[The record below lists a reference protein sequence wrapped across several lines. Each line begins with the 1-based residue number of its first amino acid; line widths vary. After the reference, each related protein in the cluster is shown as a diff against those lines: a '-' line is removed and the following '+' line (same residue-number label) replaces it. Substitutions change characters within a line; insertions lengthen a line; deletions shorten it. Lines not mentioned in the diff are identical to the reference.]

1 MVSNLMKHSS
11 RIGIALILAVVLHGC
26 GESAETEDVAPESA
40 QRRQLN
46 ITLDELNHS
55 GVTGTATIT
64 AAHGRITLL
73 IEVKAATPGS
83 LIGLIQQGGGCDAVG
98 GPAEGER
105 LARSEPMQLTVAEDG
120 SATFMSIN
128 HNWSI
133 EPGQDES
140 LIGRR
145 LVLAGVD
152 GAGGAGSP
160 EDWGAPVSCGVFE

>member
-1 MVSNLMKHSS
+1 MKHSF
-11 RIGIALILAVVLHGC
+11 RNGIALILVVVLHGC
-26 GESAETEDVAPESA
+26 GEPAETEDLAPESA
-40 QRRQLN
+40 QRQQLN

-83 LIGLIQQGGGCDAVG
+83 LIGLIQEGDGCTTVG
-98 GPAEGER
+98 GPAETER
-105 LARSEPMQLTVAEDG
+105 RARSEPMQLIVAEDG

-133 EPGQDES
+133 EAGQAES

-145 LVLAGVD
+145 IVLAGVD
-152 GAGGAGSP
+152 DAGGAGSS
-160 EDWGAPVSCGVFE
+160 EEWGEAVSCGVIE